1 MKVLWEVSE
10 PQATK
15 VNFVA
20 CGSFILTIGD
30 MENFSLFE
38 RIYCKTDVG

>member
-20 CGSFILTIGD
+20 CGSFILVIGD
-30 MENFSLFE
+30 MENFSLFAE
-38 RIYCKTDVG
+38 YIVKQM